1 MKYKVGDKVVFK
13 NTIFLFNAEILEVYE
28 NNEFEDF
35 DYYIRYKDYEGNTE
49 DILVREK
56 DIVGYAKGTKE
67 YLKEEISKLIKIY
80 SKEEILEIINSN

>member
-13 NTIFLFNAEILEVYE
+13 NTIFLFDAEILEVYE

-35 DYYIRYKDYEGNTE
+35 DYYIRYKDYEGNAE

-56 DIVGYAKGTKE
+56 DIVGYAKGTKG